1 MQVSFDDFELQ
12 FFISSLLFIQREN
25 WMNEES
31 FVPTLSKD
39 EMYTSSRQKRIESKK
54 QQQQEEEVC
63 F

>member
-1 MQVSFDDFELQ
+1 MQVSFDDLELQ
-12 FFISSLLFIQREN
+12 FFISFIQREN

-39 EMYTSSRQKRIESKK
+39 EMYTSSRQKRTESKK